1 MLFEEFDKLSYRN
14 EKPKKRM
21 CVLKISDFDER
32 SQILDALL
40 GDYCVF
46 TNLSAMEA
54 YEKQRIL
61 DYLLGVCEALGVI
74 ETMVAE
80 DIYCYASY
88 DIANVISENDTG
100 DT

>member
-21 CVLKISDFDER
+21 RVLKISDFDER

-74 ETMVAE
+74 ETMVAGRH
-80 DIYCYASY
+80 ILLCKL
-88 DIANVISENDTG
+88 
-100 DT
+100 